1 MRAVKAILSRNLIN
15 FTRDK
20 MRLFFTIFMS
30 VFFLFIFSFVMKTA
44 AIGIESPMNYLISGV
59 IIMTIFQA
67 SLNNSMGILEDMSNG
82 YMKEILVAPI
92 ARWQI
97 SIGQILS
104 STLISFLQGLIVIIM
119 GLFMGLELD
128 FLHFIEMIGV
138 MALVGITFASLG
150 LYLATLSRNSTTFQ
164 LIITVITMPLTFLSG
179 AYIPTTVMPAFL
191 KPIIYLNPLTYTTAA
206 FRFIVLKMESLPAAA
221 LVKAGVAYDIAGF
234 TIMPYLGLLM
244 IAVIGVVFFALC
256 VSRFSKADFSTVK
269 SFHGQHDKH

>member
-44 AIGIESPMNYLISGV
+44 ADGIAEPMNYLISGV

-104 STLISFLQGLIVIIM
+104 STVLSFLQGLIVIIM
-119 GLFMGLELD
+119 GFFLGLSMD
-128 FLHFIEMIGV
+128 FLHLMEMVGV
-138 MALVGITFASLG
+138 MALVGITFGSLG

-191 KPIIYLNPLTYTTAA
+191 KPIIYINPLTYTTAA
-206 FRFIVLKMESLPAAA
+206 FRFIVLKMEALPAAA
-221 LVKAGVAYDIAGF
+221 LVKAGVAYEIAGF

-244 IAVIGVVFFALC
+244 IVALGVVFFALC
-256 VSRFSKADFSTVK
+256 VSRFNKADFSRVK
-269 SFHGQHDKH
+269 SFQGEHDK

>member
-30 VFFLFIFSFVMKTA
+30 VFFLFIFSFVMKSA
-44 AIGIESPMNYLISGV
+44 AVGIESPMNYLISGV

-104 STLISFLQGLIVIIM
+104 STLISFFQGLIVIVM

-138 MALVGITFASLG
+138 MALVGVTFGSLG

-164 LIITVITMPLTFLSG
+164 LVITVITMPLTFLSG

-191 KPIIYLNPLTYTTAA
+191 RPIIYLNPLTYTTAA

-221 LVKAGVAYDIAGF
+221 LIKAGVAYDISGF
-234 TIMPYLGLLM
+234 TILPSLGLLM
-244 IAVIGVVFFALC
+244 ITVVGAVFFALC
-256 VSRFSKADFSTVK
+256 VSRFNRADFSAVK
-269 SFHGQHDKH
+269 SFHGQHDK